1 MNLHNNPKLFRE
13 IIRSASQQLNINEL
27 FIEKDYWIS
36 FVLNQLS
43 KSKYAPQ
50 VVFKGGTSL
59 SKGYGLI
66 DRFSEDVDLV
76 FLL

>member
-27 FIEKDYWIS
+27 FIEKDYWVS

-50 VVFKGGTSL
+50 VVF
-59 SKGYGLI
+59 
-66 DRFSEDVDLV
+66 
-76 FLL
+76 